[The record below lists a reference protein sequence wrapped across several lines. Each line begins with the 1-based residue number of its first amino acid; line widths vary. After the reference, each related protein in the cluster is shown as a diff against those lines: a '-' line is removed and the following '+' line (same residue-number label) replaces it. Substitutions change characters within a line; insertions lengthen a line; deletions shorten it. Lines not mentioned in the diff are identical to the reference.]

1 MGVCVC
7 ARVHAHVCTVSH
19 FATPWTVAYQA
30 RQSME
35 FSRQGYWNGL
45 PFSTPGDLPDPGIES
60 TSRVSPA
67 LAGRFCTT
75 VPPGKPAIILR
86 IGYRCSQLQH

>member
-45 PFSTPGDLPDPGIES
+45 PFPPPGDVPGLGIKP
-60 TSRVSPA
+60 VSPA
-67 LAGRFCTT
+67 LTGSFFAGQ
-75 VPPGKPAIILR
+75 PPGKPHWE
-86 IGYRCSQLQH
+86 S